1 MGLLDFVFGDRK
13 ARRKRRRKRAAKRV
27 GDAGEEAVEGAAEG
41 CTGGCCLEVPLVLAV
56 GVGAGRRLM
65 RARR

>member
-13 ARRKRRRKRAAKRV
+13 ARRKRRRKRAARRV

-56 GVGAGRRLM
+56 GVEVGRRL